1 MDLFHLAP
9 PLVPLS
15 PSMASLGLLRA
26 PLVPLLSTL
35 GTLRIPNGP
44 SVAASSPYASL
55 GHLMATLGTLG
66 HPAATLVP
74 PS

>member
-1 MDLFHLAP
+1 
-9 PLVPLS
+9 
-15 PSMASLGLLRA
+15 MASLGLLRA

-66 HPAATLVP
+66 HPTAT
-74 PS
+74 

>member
-44 SVAASSPYASL
+44 SVPASSPCA
-55 GHLMATLGTLG
+55 HLHLHLLATLGTLG
-66 HPAATLVP
+66 HPTAT
-74 PS
+74 